1 MKSREQLIEEIEEKG
16 RVLYKLL
23 SIKELEELLSE
34 YEKTINRVNY
44 VKNLLSKLDDEE
56 E

>member
-1 MKSREQLIEEIEEKG
+1 MKSKEQLINEIEEKG
-16 RVLYKLL
+16 RVLCKLL
-23 SIKELEELLSE
+23 STKELEELLSE

-44 VKNLLSKLDDEE
+44 VKKLLSKLDYEE